1 MKMIK
6 KILLVLFLV
15 NVNILPNVTARE
27 IGKDYIRGDIGYSFN
42 KFVSDKNNNRLNGAN
57 YEIGIGATLSKK
69 IRTDMVLQ
77 INSSKKNANKI
88 ITATD
93 YNNIITQ
100 YLDNPTST
108 NDSVQ
113 YNSKLKHKQ
122 IGVIFNIYYDFDTTN
137 VVEPYVFGGLG
148 YRRSSIEENGTF
160 LITNKTTNKKESVIN
175 NIKSKNLNSL
185 VYQIGA
191 GLGYEIHKDVYLD
204 LNYKWSNTT
213 GTYKSKTTDKI
224 TVSRTMNRPKSQHAI
239 MIGIRIVLTGVG
251 KS

>member
-1 MKMIK
+1 MKIIK
-6 KILLVLFLV
+6 KTLLVLLLV
-15 NVNILPNVTARE
+15 NMNILPNVTARE

-42 KFVSDKNNNRLNGAN
+42 KFVSDKNNNRLNGLN

-77 INSSKKNANKI
+77 INGSKKNVNKI
-88 ITATD
+88 LTATD

-100 YLDNPTST
+100 YLDNPPST

-122 IGVIFNIYYDFDTTN
+122 IGVIFNIYYDFDSTN
-137 VVEPYVFGGLG
+137 IAKPYIFSGLG
-148 YRRSSIEENGTF
+148 YRRSSIEENGNF
-160 LITNKTTNKKESVIN
+160 LITNKTTNKKESVVN

-213 GTYKSKTTDKI
+213 GTYKSKPTNKTTI
-224 TVSRTMNRPKSQHAI
+224 PRTIARPKSQHAI
-239 MIGIRIVLTGVG
+239 MIGIRICLTGG
-251 KS
+251 